1 MVTITLRLC
10 SNGHI
15 YADLFFWLFIIVK
28 SQDMVPEEVSFSRD
42 VYSDS
47 FPEAFDGLSISSST
61 DKTLLVTVQN
71 HEILYLLN

>member
-1 MVTITLRLC
+1 M
-10 SNGHI
+10 HI
-15 YADLFFWLFIIVK
+15 YADISFQLFIIVK
-28 SQDMVPEEVSFSRD
+28 SQDMVPEEVSFSRE

-71 HEILYLLN
+71 H